1 LRIGYT
7 PVDNLFFL
15 VSKTLWLAVQPD
27 NLLVLLLVLATL
39 GLWLR
44 RRWARSLLSV
54 LALAMV
60 ALMLMPL
67 GNLLLAPLESRFS
80 PGALPDSVAGIMVL
94 GGGED
99 ADLSARWGQSQFNSA
114 AERLMVLP
122 QLMQRYPDAQVLVT
136 GGSAAVLDSRFR
148 GADVAKAWL
157 QTLPTAPSSHPVIYE
172 RDSRNTW
179 ENALFSARQ
188 LGGVPQQPWL
198 LVTSAFHMP
207 RSVGIYRQLGW
218 QVVPYPVDYIGSDD
232 FFRPQFA
239 LNLRDLVVAV
249 REWTGLLIYHLS
261 GRTSAFFPAPEA

>member
-1 LRIGYT
+1 M
-7 PVDNLFFL
+7 DNLFFL
-15 VSKTLWLAVQPD
+15 ISKTLWLAVQPD
-27 NLLVLLLVLATL
+27 NLLVLLLVLTTL
-39 GLWLR
+39 GGWLR
-44 RRWARSLLSV
+44 RRWASSLLSM

-60 ALMLMPL
+60 ALMLMPF
-67 GNLLLAPLESRFS
+67 GNLLLNPLESRFK
-80 PGALPDSVAGIMVL
+80 PEMLPASVAGIMVL

-122 QLMQRYPDAQVLVT
+122 QLMQRYPDAQVLFS

-157 QTLPTAPSSHPVIYE
+157 DTLPPRLSSRPVLFE

-179 ENALFSARQ
+179 ENALFSARL

-218 QVVPYPVDYIGSDD
+218 QVVPYPVDYISTND

-239 LNLRDLVVAV
+239 LNLRDLVVGV
-249 REWTGLLIYHLS
+249 REWTGLLIYHLT